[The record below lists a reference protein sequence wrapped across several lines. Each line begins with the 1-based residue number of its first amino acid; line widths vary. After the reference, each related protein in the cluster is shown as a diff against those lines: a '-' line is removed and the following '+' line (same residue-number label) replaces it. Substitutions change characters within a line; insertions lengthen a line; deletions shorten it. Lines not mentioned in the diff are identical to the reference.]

1 MTKVRML
8 LATTLALS
16 GVAHASDEPV
26 EFYFANDLILQ
37 QVAAGKS
44 PAEAQLAA
52 IAGFAAH
59 CLAGAELAML
69 AESYKPDP
77 AMSIEERKAQAA
89 KFDSRRF
96 EQVARD
102 GWAKA
107 QAALPQQPVRVC
119 VDVARSDDSFTR
131 DRMGGLMAVTAG
143 SGRIAIKVHPDAE
156 WAKLLPYL
164 MAHEL
169 HHSYWI
175 QQHFDAAKPFTLA
188 DYLVLEGRADYF
200 ASQLQTQHAPWVH
213 ALDDAGHA
221 AAWKNFSTRLDAP
234 AQPTLIGSM
243 FGNPNAGV
251 PVWAGYSVGY
261 RLVSERMAKNP
272 KLDFAAMTAAPAS
285 EFMPAT
291 IPVTE

>member
-8 LATTLALS
+8 LATSLALS
-16 GVAHASDEPV
+16 GLAHASEERV

-44 PAEAQLAA
+44 PAEAHLAA
-52 IAGFAAH
+52 TAGFTAH
-59 CLAGAELAML
+59 CLAGAQLAML
-69 AESYKPDP
+69 AESYKPDQSMP
-77 AMSIEERKAQAA
+77 IEERKAQAS
-89 KFDSRRF
+89 KFDGRQF
-96 EQVARD
+96 ERVARD
-102 GWAKA
+102 GWTKA
-107 QAALPQQPVRVC
+107 QAALPQQPVRIC

-143 SGRIAIKVHPDAE
+143 SGRIAIKVHPDAD

-175 QQHFDAAKPFTLA
+175 QQHFDPAKPFTLA

-200 ASQLQTQHAPWVH
+200 ASQLQTHHAPWVH

-221 AAWKNFSTRLDAP
+221 AGARHAAEINRQQHWGGKCARQASPSIEDQVVDDRPLGVG
-234 AQPTLIGSM
+234 IGTE
-243 FGNPNAGV
+243 GQEAGCH
-251 PVWAGYSVGY
+251 PQHQGDQAAGA
-261 RLVSERMAKNP
+261 E
-272 KLDFAAMTAAPAS
+272 
-285 EFMPAT
+285 
-291 IPVTE
+291 